1 MPPYP
6 EWLHVLSW
14 TYLSFCCL
22 CAGIIIVD
30 ELRRPQKIEIM
41 NFVWPITALY
51 FGPVALW
58 GYFRSGLKMTKERHR
73 PGKTSPERAVETT
86 S

>member
-22 CAGIIIVD
+22 CAEIIIVD

-58 GYFRSGLKMTKERHR
+58 GYFRSGLKRPPAKSVCNRRQERD
-73 PGKTSPERAVETT
+73 PQGEP
-86 S
+86 